1 MSETMNYGDLS
12 VVTEVGNF
20 GSLNIEDP
28 TEKKVKKRNNEMGV
42 DMDIDEMIRQSI
54 EQNKNL

>member
-28 TEKKVKKRNNEMGV
+28 TAKKVKKRNNEMGV